1 MPQVKSKFIVSFT
14 SQDEHYKA
22 ANLITS
28 DGFKKWL
35 SHPKERSGEISVTL
49 QLERECSISY
59 IDIGTHWCANIEI
72 QVGRSDWPQG
82 VDYETLAPTCIMM
95 TPIDC
100 NLARNCTS
108 TRMFSSKDFKDHV
121 ASKTWD
127 RIRII
132 CRQPLKKDVQ
142 FGLSF
147 LRIKTMDNITP
158 SKDLSS
164 VSTNQQKT
172 IRSIQKHFFG
182 KTKSCET
189 PTNEVKTKLLK
200 MAGSS
205 ENGTEMEGAMSRT
218 AKLVLAASAGS
229 KLREVTPNKT
239 PFYSDTLAQKYGPE
253 FSEEVDNFL
262 NGLQIKE
269 EELDKVTIADL
280 RHKLERQKKRKLD
293 KDERKTFA
301 EMAQNYICKL
311 FGESDDEKKEN
322 SGKSREGIENIK
334 KESNS
339 SQKKIVNSKKVKCG
353 KTEKICYG
361 KESNSGIEDKLN
373 SPDRLISPVR
383 LNTSVDG
390 EEKYGNFHL
399 KNDFA
404 SPKSTP
410 ADEQKKSDIA
420 NQLKQIRQNAHK
432 NYTSN
437 VDKIQS
443 PENSTSTGTN
453 YSSHEECLSE
463 SGSNNKYENFAKK
476 MMLDNE
482 MYKNMSYLE
491 RKAFAFTNPYKA
503 NKNSNSMSFGPSKSD
518 SGYDDESPV
527 KNSISSPSTN
537 DQWLSKVNPS
547 RNDVMISPPTRGK
560 RKRGPNAAIGGRASK
575 VSKNSDGEIEY
586 LSKSGTPKRGRGR
599 GRGNTVARN
608 ETRPTSFERC
618 ENCQETFPPGQ
629 MKNHIMTCTNGR
641 SVSPD
646 VIEVGVSGPAAV
658 DSLRSPEY
666 VECPICSQFYSA
678 DVVQFHASICGDI
691 GY

>member
-1 MPQVKSKFIVSFT
+1 MQDKPGTRSHVLYFYWFQFTEGTSLRISRGKHKRKQIQTMPQVKSKFIVSFT

-147 LRIKTMDNITP
+147 LRIKTMDTITP

-182 KTKSCET
+182 KTKTSET

-218 AKLVLAASAGS
+218 AKLVLAASAG
-229 KLREVTPNKT
+229 N
-239 PFYSDTLAQKYGPE
+239 
-253 FSEEVDNFL
+253 
-262 NGLQIKE
+262 
-269 EELDKVTIADL
+269 L

-301 EMAQNYICKL
+301 EMARNYICKL

-334 KESNS
+334 KDNIENNS
-339 SQKKIVNSKKVKCG
+339 SQKKVVNSKKAKCG

-361 KESNSGIEDKLN
+361 KESNSGIEDRLN

-383 LNTSVDG
+383 LNTSVDR

-432 NYTSN
+432 NYTAN

-443 PENSTSTGTN
+443 PENSTFTGTN
-453 YSSHEECLSE
+453 YSSHDEGLSE

-476 MMLDNE
+476 MVLDNE

-518 SGYDDESPV
+518 SGFDDESPV

-599 GRGNTVARN
+599 GRGNTVAGK

-618 ENCQETFPPGQ
+618 ENCQ
-629 MKNHIMTCTNGR
+629 
-641 SVSPD
+641 
-646 VIEVGVSGPAAV
+646 
-658 DSLRSPEY
+658 
-666 VECPICSQFYSA
+666 
-678 DVVQFHASICGDI
+678 
-691 GY
+691 

>member
-147 LRIKTMDNITP
+147 LCIKTMDTITP
-158 SKDLSS
+158 SKDQSS

-182 KTKSCET
+182 KTKSSET

-229 KLREVTPNKT
+229 KPREATPNKT

-253 FSEEVDNFL
+253 FSEEVENFL
-262 NGLQIKE
+262 KGLQIKE

-280 RHKLERQKKRKLD
+280 RHKLERKKKRKLD

-301 EMAQNYICKL
+301 EMARNYICTL

-334 KESNS
+334 KDNIENNS
-339 SQKKIVNSKKVKCG
+339 LQKKIVYS
-353 KTEKICYG
+353 KTEKCKKTEQSCNG
-361 KESNSGIEDKLN
+361 KEWKSGIKDRIN
-373 SPDRLISPVR
+373 SPER
-383 LNTSVDG
+383 LNTSEDG
-390 EEKYGNFHL
+390 AEKYGNFHL

-410 ADEQKKSDIA
+410 ADEQKKSDIT

-432 NYTSN
+432 NYTAN

-443 PENSTSTGTN
+443 PENSASTVTN
-453 YSSHEECLSE
+453 NFSHEENLSE
-463 SGSNNKYENFAKK
+463 SGSNNKYDNFAKK
-476 MMLDNE
+476 MALDNE

-527 KNSISSPSTN
+527 KNSVSSPSTN

-560 RKRGPNAAIGGRASK
+560 RKRGPNGAIGGKASK

-599 GRGNTVARN
+599 GRGNTVAGK

-658 DSLRSPEY
+658 NSLRSPEY
-666 VECPICSQFYSA
+666 VECPICSQFYSS